1 MEAKMTERIFDVYW
15 EGPYEWK
22 DYKGKINGSHVLY
35 ALFGTHPVHGHNS
48 LLYIGKTE
56 EIRTRF
62 AAHEE
67 WVEEEYDA
75 VTIRVASMGEIF
87 SWEGW
92 DVGNQYP
99 RDKITSEDISGVEA
113 LLIFS
118 HHPGYNQRSKYSMD
132 SAKNI
137 RIFNTGKIG
146 KLLPEVSYRYHNEK
160 GEW

>member
-1 MEAKMTERIFDVYW
+1 MDEEAFTRDRKTQDAV
-15 EGPYEWK
+15 
-22 DYKGKINGSHVLY
+22 
-35 ALFGTHPVHGHNS
+35 
-48 LLYIGKTE
+48 IGKTE

-87 SWEGW
+87 SWKDW
-92 DVGNQYP
+92 DNSDQYSMANP
-99 RDKITSEDISGVEA
+99 EDVSKIEA
-113 LLIFS
+113 LLIYS
-118 HHPGYNQRSKYSMD
+118 HHPVYNQRSTYSMD